1 MKKTIL
7 ALLFIAPILVADPIE
22 LPWKREISNSSSGYT
37 DKEAAAK
44 VHYYLQKE
52 LKDWEGLCQ
61 IAEGKFRSEYSKIEC
76 HEYYPECWD
85 CSGTATAYC
94 EVPASF

>member
-1 MKKTIL
+1 MVKLIVSL
-7 ALLFIAPILVADPIE
+7 FFLSAIALADPIE
-22 LPWKREISNSSSGYT
+22 LPWQQELSNTSSGFS
-37 DKEAAAK
+37 DQEAAGK

-52 LKDWEGLCQ
+52 LKDWEGLCK
-61 IAEGKFRSEYSKIEC
+61 IAEGKFRSEFSKIEC

-94 EVPASF
+94 Q